1 MRVACLTLACALTA
15 SLPASAQITGRSVPA
30 PITGITFDDV
40 SNVSAEVT
48 TLSSIAKPPS
58 VRVVFDTGEPGSY
71 YLKPIQSFHPVAYVM
86 GELMDSSYACSYSVP
101 GITSFT
107 QNYTATLGSLVDI
120 WEVGNEIN
128 GSWLCNSSST
138 RHRSSGNGGAGSV
151 MQKVEA
157 MYNTVTALG
166 GRTALTFFYEG
177 EPSEPNNCIDTS
189 GGGNDMFSWIATN
202 FLNSPTTES
211 EAIRL
216 GVNYVLIS
224 WYPDQCPG
232 ENPNWPVVYT
242 KLGQVFPNAKVG
254 FGELGTA
261 NPKNGSAFEKNE
273 IDTIYPLKAGVGGLP
288 SNYISGVF
296 WWYAA
301 EEMVPWP
308 GSLGLTLKAAIQ

>member
-120 WEVGNEIN
+120 WEVGNEVN

-138 RHRSSGNGGAGSV
+138 RHHSSGNGGAGSV

-157 MYNTVTALG
+157 MYSTVTALG

-189 GGGNDMFSWIATN
+189 GGGNDMFSPIYA
-202 FLNSPTTES
+202 
-211 EAIRL
+211 
-216 GVNYVLIS
+216 G
-224 WYPDQCPG
+224 
-232 ENPNWPVVYT
+232 
-242 KLGQVFPNAKVG
+242 AK
-254 FGELGTA
+254 
-261 NPKNGSAFEKNE
+261 
-273 IDTIYPLKAGVGGLP
+273 
-288 SNYISGVF
+288 YIG
-296 WWYAA
+296 AA
-301 EEMVPWP
+301 
-308 GSLGLTLKAAIQ
+308 